1 MTKVNTKVK
10 AAAFEPVRTE
20 QTVTGSFQMTEQ
32 FSTYLQNQIDFL
44 SQMACNQLGVIA
56 NYGNIAAFQTTP
68 SFEQMFGDDMGI
80 AYDSNQRE
88 LKYCANTVANSH
100 DMFVQIKPVQDVYG
114 TQDAQGVKDTVYA
127 DTDRNKIQLSE
138 FGYKVVSETSERFTQ
153 TMSDISLL
161 HDMFN
166 IVPTTSRKE
175 RYEIFVVTELNKKR
189 SKQQAQSRT
198 EAKFAE
204 NKQHNDVVLQLVK
217 VAQSTAHLV

>member
-1 MTKVNTKVK
+1 
-10 AAAFEPVRTE
+10 
-20 QTVTGSFQMTEQ
+20 
-32 FSTYLQNQIDFL
+32 
-44 SQMACNQLGVIA
+44 
-56 NYGNIAAFQTTP
+56 
-68 SFEQMFGDDMGI
+68 MFGDDMGL

-88 LKYCANTVANSH
+88 LKYCANTVANSC
-100 DMFVQIKPVQDVYG
+100 DTLVQIKPVQDVYG
-114 TQDAQGVKDTVYA
+114 TQDAQGVTDTVYA

-138 FGYKVVSETSERFTQ
+138 FGHKVVSETSERFTQ

-198 EAKFAE
+198 EAKFAQ

>member
-1 MTKVNTKVK
+1 MTKVKTAVQKEV
-10 AAAFEPVRTE
+10 FEPVRTE
-20 QTVTGSFQMTEQ
+20 HIVTGSFEMTQE
-32 FSTYLQNQIDFL
+32 FNTYLQNQIDFL
-44 SQMACNQLGVIA
+44 SQMAVNQLGTIA
-56 NYGNIAAFQTTP
+56 NYGNIAAYQTTP
-68 SFEQMFGDDMGI
+68 SFEQLFGDDMGI

-88 LKYCANTVANSH
+88 LKYCANTVANSC
-100 DMFVQIKPVQDVYG
+100 DTLVQIKPVQDVYG
-114 TQDAQGVKDTVYA
+114 TQDAAGVQDTVYA

-138 FGYKVVSETSERFTQ
+138 FGHKVVSETSERFTQ

-161 HDMFN
+161 HGMFN

-198 EAKFAE
+198 EAKFAQ

>member
-1 MTKVNTKVK
+1 MT
-10 AAAFEPVRTE
+10 R
-20 QTVTGSFQMTEQ
+20 
-32 FSTYLQNQIDFL
+32 L
-44 SQMACNQLGVIA
+44 
-56 NYGNIAAFQTTP
+56 
-68 SFEQMFGDDMGI
+68 
-80 AYDSNQRE
+80 
-88 LKYCANTVANSH
+88 
-100 DMFVQIKPVQDVYG
+100 
-114 TQDAQGVKDTVYA
+114 
-127 DTDRNKIQLSE
+127 RNKIQLSE
-138 FGYKVVSETSERFTQ
+138 FGHKVVSETSERFTQ

-198 EAKFAE
+198 EAKFAQ

>member
-1 MTKVNTKVK
+1 MTKVKTAVQKEV
-10 AAAFEPVRTE
+10 FEPVRTE
-20 QTVTGSFQMTEQ
+20 HIVTGSFEMTQE
-32 FSTYLQNQIDFL
+32 FNTYLQNQIDFL
-44 SQMACNQLGVIA
+44 SQMAVNQLGTIA
-56 NYGNIAAFQTTP
+56 NYGNIAAYQTTP
-68 SFEQMFGDDMGI
+68 SFEQLFGDDMGI

-88 LKYCANTVANSH
+88 LKYCANTVANSC
-100 DMFVQIKPVQDVYG
+100 DTLVQIKPVQDVYG
-114 TQDAQGVKDTVYA
+114 TQDAQGVTDTVYA

-138 FGYKVVSETSERFTQ
+138 FGHKVVSETSERFTK

-161 HDMFN
+161 HNMFN

-198 EAKFAE
+198 EAKFAQ